1 VKLDLGTWLGLAAA
15 FGFILL
21 GNYLEGGHMSSI
33 LQPTAAMIVFGGTL
47 GAVMVSFPLE
57 ATLGAAK
64 SLKHVF
70 CTQRSES
77 QVLLED
83 IQRFAHLARKEGII
97 ALENES
103 KTARHPFLKKALLII
118 VDGVDSKSLE
128 KMLDV
133 QIGEIEERGEI
144 PAKVFEAGG
153 GYSPTIG
160 IIGAVLGL
168 IHVMA
173 NLSDV
178 AKVGEGIAVAFVAT
192 IYGVGLANIVLLP
205 AANKLKLKHHE
216 DVKLCEMIKEGSLGI
231 QVGENPRLLAERLL
245 PFVHGGGGEH
255 GDKKAP
261 SPTGE
266 VRKNAA

>member
-1 VKLDLGTWLGLAAA
+1 VKLDLGTWLGMAAA

-47 GAVMVSFPLE
+47 GAVMVSFPLD
-57 ATLGAAK
+57 ATTGAVKALGR
-64 SLKHVF
+64 VF
-70 CTQRSES
+70 CNQRSEA
-77 QVLLED
+77 QALLDD

-97 ALENES
+97 ALENEARS
-103 KTARHPFLKKALLII
+103 ARHPFLKKALLTI

-128 KMLDV
+128 KTLDV
-133 QIGEIEERGEI
+133 QIGEIEERGET

-216 DVKLCEMIKEGSLGI
+216 DVKLCEMIKEGALGI
-231 QVGENPRLLAERLL
+231 QVGENPRQLVERLL
-245 PFVHGGGGEH
+245 PFVHTSGAGHAESKTPAPA
-255 GDKKAP
+255 GDA
-261 SPTGE
+261 
-266 VRKNAA
+266 RKNAA